1 MSLPGGSGSKESS
14 SACNVGD
21 LDLIPGLGRSPGEGK
36 GYGPLYSYLENFMD
50 RGACRLPSMEL
61 QRIGQN
67 LVTKHQQQM
76 GRITYTKTQQWPQNF
91 SIGGQLG
98 WKKILGGLSLSKH
111 TLISVTVLVGMAPI
125 PPRQSKACYFSNDD
139 QSLS

>member
-1 MSLPGGSGSKESS
+1 MGLISG
-14 SACNVGD
+14 C
-21 LDLIPGLGRSPGEGK
+21 GRFPGEGN
-36 GYGPLYSYLENFMD
+36 GNPPQYSGLENFMD
-50 RGACRLPSMEL
+50 RGACRLPSMGL